1 MPRKQRSKPL
11 SVPNEKWTAE
21 FTRRS
26 PLLTAVLPGLYLLAS
41 NLPTASL
48 ARLHLMADQRVEG
61 AFKAPGPNNSSS
73 AHTQRQ
79 VSRLPD
85 PRSGPES
92 MRHGQPHSPK
102 SSHRETHHLA
112 MLFGTRHMFNKER
125 KSTEGH
131 REPGD

>member
-61 AFKAPGPNNSSS
+61 AFKAPGPK
-73 AHTQRQ
+73 TVPQLTLRD
-79 VSRLPD
+79 RYPGCLTPD
-85 PRSGPES
+85 Q
-92 MRHGQPHSPK
+92 GQSP
-102 SSHRETHHLA
+102 
-112 MLFGTRHMFNKER
+112 
-125 KSTEGH
+125 
-131 REPGD
+131 